1 MRDDADAAQHR
12 ATEAAAVRI
21 RGGGALISALIRAM
35 LEDSCALHAILLRRA
50 RPARRR
56 RRAATAAAA
65 AANPA
70 ANPAAAAFN
79 PATSSATAKA
89 VAASRRR
96 AMRDESH
103 LLQVLEEGKR

>member
-56 RRAATAAAA
+56 RRAATPAAAAA

-70 ANPAAAAFN
+70 AAAAFN
-79 PATSSATAKA
+79 PATSSAAAKA

-96 AMRDESH
+96 AMRNESH